1 MANKVIDAIA
11 WNPDPTLCMLAV
23 SNEDHVVLVAP
34 DLYSRKV
41 NEATRALLSQ
51 SAEYYGTDLQAVG
64 ADIKESVCKMG
75 VCERQERVVGSDL
88 AVQACNQQALLASTW
103 RLLCNYGFEPIVY
116 GTGRDPLF
124 AQGVISETV
133 RDHQGHYSVHGLSP
147 D

>member
-51 SAEYYGTDLQAVG
+51 SAEYYGTDL
-64 ADIKESVCKMG
+64 
-75 VCERQERVVGSDL
+75 
-88 AVQACNQQALLASTW
+88 
-103 RLLCNYGFEPIVY
+103 
-116 GTGRDPLF
+116 
-124 AQGVISETV
+124 
-133 RDHQGHYSVHGLSP
+133 
-147 D
+147 